1 MKRHL
6 SRRRM
11 LGSLSA
17 AAVVAAGVAL
27 AMPASAA
34 QAPAARPTSHGP
46 KPTVVLV
53 HGAFADS
60 SGFDTVIT
68 RLTRDGYPVRTVPNP
83 LRGLP
88 IDTAAAKDVLRDVKG
103 PIVLVGHSY
112 GGAVITNAG
121 AGDRDV
127 KALVYLAALAPDK
140 GEEIFGPPDV
150 PMKHPLP
157 PLPLVD
163 EPTVAADGAP
173 GTDSYL
179 DPAKF
184 RETFA
189 NDVDPATAAT
199 MAITQRPVDKRI
211 LTDRT
216 TVAAW
221 RTIPSWYLI
230 TRDDHANPPELQQ
243 FFAERAKSHV
253 EEVNASHAVYVSHP
267 GAVVRVIEDAARAT
281 S

>member
-1 MKRHL
+1 MIHHSPVPRAL
-6 SRRRM
+6 
-11 LGSLSA
+11 A
-17 AAVVAAGVAL
+17 AAGAAAIVATGVAL
-27 AMPASAA
+27 AMPAPAA
-34 QAPAARPTSHGP
+34 QPSDAKPATHGP
-46 KPTVVLV
+46 KPTIVLV

-60 SGFDTVIT
+60 SGFNSVVT
-68 RLTRDGYPVRTVPNP
+68 RLTHDGYPVRTVSNP
-83 LRGLP
+83 LRGLLT
-88 IDTAAAKDVLRDVKG
+88 DTAAAKDVLRDVKG

-121 AGDRDV
+121 AGDPEV

-150 PMKHPLP
+150 PIKHPLP

-163 EPTVAADGAP
+163 EPTVAADGTP
-173 GTDSYL
+173 GSDAYL

-189 NDVDPATAAT
+189 NDIDPTSAAA
-199 MAITQRPVDKRI
+199 MAITQRPIDKRI
-211 LTDRT
+211 LTDKT

-243 FFAERAKSHV
+243 FFAKRAKSHV
-253 EEVNASHAVYVSHP
+253 EDVNSSHAVYVSHP
-267 GAVVRVIEDAARAT
+267 GAVVRIIEDAAHAT
-281 S
+281 N